1 MRLELDCPVICADG
15 PFGELA
21 DIIVDSSS
29 RRVTHLAVQPHD
41 QHFRAR
47 LLPIGRARIED
58 GKSEVV
64 LDCTLAEIDELKP
77 LHRAEYVRLG
87 DRPAEDADSDIGIEA
102 DVLPLPYGS
111 LGTTALGAGIE
122 PLDVD
127 PHLTLSYDRVPKG
140 TVEIRRESEVR
151 SSDGHH
157 VGHVVAV
164 VLDAQQ
170 HISDVVLEH
179 GHLWG
184 KRQVAIPNAS
194 IDRLLS
200 DEVVLNVSKDEVG
213 R

>member
-1 MRLELDCPVICADG
+1 MTCTDG
-15 PFGELA
+15 RFGELA
-21 DIIVDSSS
+21 DIVVDPSS
-29 RRVTHLAVQPHD
+29 RRVTHLVVQPHD

-47 LLPIGRARIED
+47 LVAIGRARIETA
-58 GKSEVV
+58 KRELI
-64 LDCTLAEIDELKP
+64 LDFTLAEIDDLKP
-77 LHRAEYVRLG
+77 LHRTEYVRLG
-87 DRPAEDADSDIGIEA
+87 GRPVEDAGSDVGIEA
-102 DVLPLPYGS
+102 DFLPVPYSS
-111 LGTTALGAGIE
+111 LGTTAFGAGIE

-127 PHLTLSYDRVPKG
+127 PHVTLSYDRVPKG

-164 VLDAQQ
+164 VLNAQE
-170 HISDVVLEH
+170 HISDLVLEH

-184 KRQVAIPNAS
+184 KRELAIPNAS

-200 DEVVLNVSKDEVG
+200 DEVVLSLAKDEVG

>member
-1 MRLELDCPVICADG
+1 MRLDLDCPVSCADG

-21 DIIVDSSS
+21 DVVVDSSS
-29 RRVTHLAVQPHD
+29 RRVTHLVVQPHD
-41 QHFRAR
+41 QHYRAR
-47 LLPIGRARIED
+47 LVAIGRARIED
-58 GKSEVV
+58 GTKDVA

-170 HISDVVLEH
+170 HISDVVMEH

-200 DEVVLNVSKDEVG
+200 DEVLLSVAKDEIG

>member
-1 MRLELDCPVICADG
+1 MRLDLDCHVTCADG
-15 PFGELA
+15 RFGELA
-21 DIIVDSSS
+21 DIVVDPSS
-29 RRVTHLAVQPHD
+29 RRVTHLVVQPRD

-47 LLPIGRARIED
+47 LVAIGRARIENA
-58 GKSEVV
+58 KREVI
-64 LDCTLAEIDELKP
+64 LDFTLAEIDELKP
-77 LHRAEYVRLG
+77 LHRTEYVRLG
-87 DRPAEDADSDIGIEA
+87 GRPAEDAGSDVGIEA
-102 DVLPLPYGS
+102 DFLPLPYGS

-127 PHLTLSYDRVPKG
+127 PHVALSYDRVPKG

-164 VLDAQQ
+164 VLNAQE
-170 HISDVVLEH
+170 HISDLVLEH

-184 KRQVAIPNAS
+184 KREIAIPNAS

-200 DEVVLNVSKDEVG
+200 DEVVLSLSKDEVG